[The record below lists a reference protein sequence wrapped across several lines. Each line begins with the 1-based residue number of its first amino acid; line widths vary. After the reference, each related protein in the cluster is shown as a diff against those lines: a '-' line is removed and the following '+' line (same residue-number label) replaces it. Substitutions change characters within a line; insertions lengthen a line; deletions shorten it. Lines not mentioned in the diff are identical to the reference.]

1 MVININHHSSAI
13 AQRIRFLRGALS
25 QSTFAERLGI
35 SQTDVS
41 RYESS
46 SRTPPIPLLTAI
58 AKEFHVSLDWLVF
71 GDCDQSPQTIVSE
84 PSLQSSEDRQLMIL
98 IRQLDRKDRTLIKE
112 LAKRLSDSKNHPI
125 G

>member
-1 MVININHHSSAI
+1 M
-13 AQRIRFLRGALS
+13 RGALS

-71 GDCDQSPQTIVSE
+71 GDRDQSPQTIVSE

>member
-1 MVININHHSSAI
+1 MGININHHSSAI

-25 QSTFAERLGI
+25 QSTFADRLGI

-46 SRTPPIPLLTAI
+46 TRTPPITLLTSI

-71 GDCDQSPQTIVSE
+71 GDRDQSPQTVVSE
-84 PSLQSSEDRQLMIL
+84 PSLQSNEDKQLMIL

-112 LAKRLSDSKNHPI
+112 LAKRLAAATNHPI
-125 G
+125 